1 MLYRIVRETN
11 GTKTYLKHSSSTSEM
26 LFQSETEATDLM
38 QKLNSQTNSDV
49 RWSVQASIE

>member
-1 MLYRIVRETN
+1 MLYRIVREAN

-26 LFQSETEATDLM
+26 LFRSETEATDLM

-49 RWSVQASIE
+49 RWSVQASID